1 MIPTANGR
9 EVATGLDAYLLIKR
23 LSMYELLVLALLM
36 HGPWYSCLIIK
47 IANEMIGP
55 WAKISSGTLYPL
67 LARLEQAGL
76 IVTLP
81 REEGSHSQRQSHRYA
96 ITPAG
101 WRRFHILMMDTSSNL
116 GDYPRIF
123 HLKAVHLEFLSPKER
138 LHLANHYINYCE
150 RTILHMQS
158 EAQDMQR
165 MQSEAQ
171 DTQRED
177 GDNPTL
183 TDAVVDILQH
193 LAQQEHGELNWARR
207 VRERIF
213 AALDVETR
221 SQAVDD
227 QQGNLQELTS

>member
-1 MIPTANGR
+1 
-9 EVATGLDAYLLIKR
+9 
-23 LSMYELLVLALLM
+23 MYELLVLALLM
-36 HGPWYSCLIIK
+36 HGPWHGYLISK

-81 REEGSHSQRQSHRYA
+81 QEEGLRSQRQSHRYA

-101 WRRFHILMMDTSSNL
+101 KRRFHILMMDTSSNL

-123 HLKAVHLEFLSPKER
+123 HLKVVHLEFLMPRER

-158 EAQDMQR
+158 EAQDMRR

-171 DTQRED
+171 DAQREAS
-177 GDNPTL
+177 DNPTF

-193 LAQQEHGELNWARR
+193 LARQEQGELDWARQ
-207 VRERIF
+207 VRERAV
-213 AALDVETR
+213 AALDVEIR
-221 SQAVDD
+221 SQVADD
-227 QQGNLQELTS
+227 QEGNLQEPSS

>member
-1 MIPTANGR
+1 
-9 EVATGLDAYLLIKR
+9 
-23 LSMYELLVLALLM
+23 MYELLVLALLM
-36 HGPWYSCLIIK
+36 HGPWHGYLISK

-76 IVTLP
+76 IETLP
-81 REEGSHSQRQSHRYA
+81 QEEGSRSQRQSHRYG

-101 WRRFHILMMDTSSNL
+101 RRRFHILMMDTSSNL

-123 HLKAVHLEFLSPKER
+123 HLKAVHLGFLSPRER
-138 LHLANHYINYCE
+138 LHLVNHYINYCE

-165 MQSEAQ
+165 MQSEVQ
-171 DTQRED
+171 GTQRKT
-177 GDNPTL
+177 GDNPTF

-193 LAQQEHGELNWARR
+193 LAQQGQGELEWAQRL
-207 VRERIF
+207 RERVL
-213 AALDVETR
+213 AALDEE
-221 SQAVDD
+221 
-227 QQGNLQELTS
+227 N

>member
-1 MIPTANGR
+1 
-9 EVATGLDAYLLIKR
+9 
-23 LSMYELLVLALLM
+23 MYELLVLALLM
-36 HGPWYSCLIIK
+36 HGPWHGYLISK

-76 IVTLP
+76 VGTLP
-81 REEGSHSQRQSHRYA
+81 QEEASRSQRQLHRYA

-101 WRRFHILMMDTSSNL
+101 RRCFHILMMNTSSNL

-123 HLKAVHLEFLSPKER
+123 HLKVVHLEFLTPRER

-171 DTQRED
+171 DTQREAS
-177 GDNPTL
+177 DNTTF

-193 LAQQEHGELNWARR
+193 LAQQEQGELDWARR
-207 VRERIF
+207 VRERAL

-221 SQAVDD
+221 SQAAED
-227 QQGNLQELTS
+227 QQSNQEETTS